1 MGKKEKGGGEE
12 RKKKYSI
19 VSFEN
24 RVKYL
29 IAIKTRNFIFP
40 CTNTYRNH
48 YSLYNISIID
58 RYSELHAIITREI
71 YIKYHRNE
79 LQALNIHLFK
89 QCLNTLTNVNF
100 IKFARYRLNIIRHV
114 LKIVDRE

>member
-89 QCLNTLTNVNF
+89 QYNVW
-100 IKFARYRLNIIRHV
+100 IR
-114 LKIVDRE
+114 

>member
-1 MGKKEKGGGEE
+1 MSSFSSHTYVRKNFEFTVEKRQKKRGRWGERKKEKSM
-12 RKKKYSI
+12 YSI

-24 RVKYL
+24 RIKYL

-89 QCLNTLTNVNF
+89 QYNV
-100 IKFARYRLNIIRHV
+100 
-114 LKIVDRE
+114 

>member
-1 MGKKEKGGGEE
+1 MVGKKRQKKGGEGEKRKKE
-12 RKKKYSI
+12 RKKSTYPI

-58 RYSELHAIITREI
+58 RYSELHAIITHEI
-71 YIKYHRNE
+71 YIKYQRNE

-89 QCLNTLTNVNF
+89 QYNV
-100 IKFARYRLNIIRHV
+100 
-114 LKIVDRE
+114 